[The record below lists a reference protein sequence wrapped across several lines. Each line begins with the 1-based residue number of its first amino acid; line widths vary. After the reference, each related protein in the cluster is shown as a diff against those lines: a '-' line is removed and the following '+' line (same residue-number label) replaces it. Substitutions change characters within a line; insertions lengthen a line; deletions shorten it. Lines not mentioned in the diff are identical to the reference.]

1 MTFELSPEHQAARDR
16 ARVFAREVVAPAAA
30 DIDRSGLVS
39 ERIVA
44 AEGLGAT
51 EADLVALAVTTE
63 EIAAISAGAALA
75 IALGR
80 SGQGGTAAGLR
91 GAPAPDRSP
100 RAQLALATIAVGIG
114 RAALDHAL
122 AQLRESS
129 AHPGGE
135 EKPHWA
141 VADAATE
148 LDAARLLGLKAAASR
163 PGETRDVEIAMARL
177 MASSA
182 AARAV
187 DVALRLGGSEAF
199 ASGSLLER
207 LARDARAVAL
217 IGGGEEAQRTVAS
230 AGLLP
235 G

>member
-1 MTFELSPEHQAARDR
+1 MTFELSQEYQAVRDR
-16 ARVFAREVVAPAAA
+16 ARGFARDVVAPAAA
-30 DIDRSGLVS
+30 DIDRSGTVP
-39 ERIVA
+39 EHIVA
-44 AEGLGAT
+44 AEGLDAAA
-51 EADLVALAVTTE
+51 ADLLATAVATE
-63 EIAAISAGAALA
+63 EIAAVSGGAALA
-75 IALGR
+75 IALGK
-80 SGQGGTAAGLR
+80 SGEDDTAAGLR

-100 RAQLALATIAVGIG
+100 RAQIALTAVALGIG

-122 AQLRESS
+122 RQLRESS
-129 AHPGGE
+129 AHPGSD

-148 LDAARLLGLKAAASR
+148 IDAARLLAFKAAGSH
-163 PGETRDVEIAMARL
+163 PGEQRDVEIAMARL
-177 MASSA
+177 MATSA
-182 AARAV
+182 ADRAV

-199 ASGSLLER
+199 TVGSLLDR

-217 IGGGEEAQRTVAS
+217 LGGGEEAQRTVAS